1 MECALSEQVRGM
13 ERAVGAPGF
22 SLKETRETGCGW
34 KQI

>member
-13 ERAVGAPGF
+13 VTAVRAPGF
-22 SLKETRETGCGW
+22 SLKETREMGCGW